1 MYNSKGQ
8 GVKLYSPNH
17 LPLEG
22 AMVIFSTID
31 NQKAVFHYSDNLG
44 EVESPKI
51 GFPLVR
57 KIVSTGFEYHIDT
70 LTAPKAELQVI
81 YLAPLQKN
89 LDEVTVTGSLSQQYQ
104 SNSVYSIQV
113 INREEIDRKAANNL
127 KELLSSEL
135 NVKIANDAL
144 LGSSLSIQGNGGEN
158 IKFLIDG
165 VPVVGR
171 QNGNID
177 LNSLNLSNV
186 DRVEIVKGPM
196 SVLYGTDALAGVI
209 NLISK
214 SNTKQN
220 LSLGVNSYYETN
232 GQYNADAFLG
242 WGFRKSS
249 LMISGGRNYFDGWN
263 EDETTRNQL
272 WKPKEQFFGNIK
284 FNRIINNWKWNIQ
297 SDFNKDK
304 ITDKG
309 IPIVTPYS
317 AKAFDYYFTTLRS
330 NSQFSINKSFSEST
344 AIQMTGAYS
353 FYQHIRNSY
362 VKNMVDL
369 TEHLINGHFDNDT
382 TTFNAF
388 FARINY
394 TNDKIFDKIS
404 LLSGVDYNFE
414 SAKGSRIDNNN
425 HDVIDYAMFA
435 SIEYKP
441 ISILS
446 IRPALRAIYNTNYDA
461 PLIPSVNV
469 LYRPFKFYEFRLSC
483 SKGFRAPSLKEQF
496 LDFEDSNH
504 NVHGNP
510 NLKAENSMHYLA
522 SFSYKKVW
530 NKVVFMAEPSVFYS
544 QIENRI
550 SLVEA
555 DATTKLYQ
563 YTNIENFNSKGTEL
577 MLKCNLSSFHL
588 AAGTSYTGVHESY
601 GSTTKQTDIAWFPE
615 YNASV
620 DYTFNRFKTTFFA
633 QWKGIGK
640 KPVYRINIDE
650 SVSRFENDSY
660 QLLDVNVRQQFYK
673 NHCSVTLGIKNILNV
688 KQVNAYESSGV
699 HSDGSNESSIGTGT
713 TCFVKI
719 GITL

>member
-8 GVKLYSPNH
+8 GVKLYTPSH

-22 AMVIFSTID
+22 ARVIFSTID
-31 NQKAVFHYSDNLG
+31 NQKSIFYYSDNLG
-44 EVESPKI
+44 EVRSPQI
-51 GFPLVR
+51 GFPMVR
-57 KIVSTGFEYHIDT
+57 KVISTGFEYHIDT
-70 LTAPKAELQVI
+70 LTEAKNELQVI
-81 YLAPLQKN
+81 YLSPLQKN
-89 LDEVTVTGSLSQQYQ
+89 LDEVTVTGTLLPQYQ

-113 INREEIDRKAANNL
+113 INREEIEHKAANNL
-127 KELLSSEL
+127 RELLSSEL
-135 NVKIANDAL
+135 NLKIANDAI

-177 LNSLNLSNV
+177 LNSLNLSNI
-186 DRVEIVKGPM
+186 DRVEIIKGPM
-196 SVLYGTDALAGVI
+196 SVLYGTDALAGVV

-214 SNTKQN
+214 TNAKQN
-220 LSLGVNSYYETN
+220 LSVGLNSYYESN
-232 GQYNADAFLG
+232 GQYNADASLG

-249 LMISGGRNYFDGWN
+249 LMISGGRNFFDGWN

-284 FNRIINNWKWNIQ
+284 FNSVIKNWKWNIQ

-309 IPIVTPYS
+309 TPIVTPYS
-317 AKAFDYYFTTLRS
+317 AKAFDNYFTTLRS
-330 NSQFSINKSFSEST
+330 NSQFSMNKSFSELS
-344 AIQMTGAYS
+344 AIQLTGAYS
-353 FYQHIRNSY
+353 YYQHIKNSY

-369 TEHLINGHFDNDT
+369 TEQLINGQLDNDT
-382 TTFNAF
+382 TTFNSA
-388 FARINY
+388 FARLNY
-394 TNDKIFDKIS
+394 SNDKIFDKVA
-404 LLSGVDYNFE
+404 LLGGIDYNFE

-425 HDVIDYAMFA
+425 HDNIDYALFA

-446 IRPALRAIYNTNYDA
+446 IRPAVRAIYNTNYDA
-461 PLIPSVNV
+461 PLIPSVNL
-469 LYRPFKFYEFRLSC
+469 LYKPFKFYEIRLSW

-510 NLKAENSMHYLA
+510 NLKAENSTHYLA
-522 SFSYKKVW
+522 SLLYKKVW
-530 NKVVFMAEPSVFYS
+530 KKVVFMAEPSVFYS

-563 YTNIENFNSKGTEL
+563 YTNIENFNSKGAEL
-577 MLKCNLSSFHL
+577 TLKCNLSRFHL
-588 AAGTSYTGVHESY
+588 SAGTSYTGVHESF
-601 GSTTKQTDIAWFPE
+601 GATSKQTDIAWFPE

-620 DYTFNRFKTTFFA
+620 DYTFSKFKTTFSA
-633 QWKGIGK
+633 QWKGVGK
-640 KPVYRINIDE
+640 KPVYRINTDE
-650 SVSRFENDSY
+650 SISRFENDSY

-673 NHCSVTLGIKNILNV
+673 NHFNITLGIKNILNV

-699 HSDGSNESSIGTGT
+699 HSDGSNETSIGTGT

-719 GITL
+719 GIAL